1 MRVWKILT
9 TIVFILITIGIAF
22 SEIDMAMKIS
32 AVMLILIYWELV
44 DISEK
49 LGQKEQLMD
58 RPLQNIN
65 DIDESK
71 IIEVYDNLVWYK
83 LPLDNGW
90 TSYTLRAVDCMHDNV
105 EIYNKGNIYSDD
117 GYTLSV
123 NFSHI
128 PSERYDE
135 LRPIVKWYGCKIEDD
150 GEVVLNTNKMR
161 FGNPLLNITLALSTI
176 ENYFEFSGKK
186 GDYPYK

>member
-1 MRVWKILT
+1 
-9 TIVFILITIGIAF
+9 
-22 SEIDMAMKIS
+22 
-32 AVMLILIYWELV
+32 
-44 DISEK
+44 
-49 LGQKEQLMD
+49 MD

-65 DIDESK
+65 DIDTSK
-71 IIEVYDNLVWYK
+71 IVEVYDNLVWYK

-90 TSYTLRAVDCMHDNV
+90 TSYTLRAHDCMHDNV
-105 EIYNKGNIYSDD
+105 EIYNKDNIYSDD
-117 GYTLSV
+117 GYTLGV

-128 PSERYDE
+128 PSEHYDE

-150 GEVVLNTNKMR
+150 GEIVLNAYKLR
-161 FGNPLLNITLALSTI
+161 FGNPLLNMVLALNTI